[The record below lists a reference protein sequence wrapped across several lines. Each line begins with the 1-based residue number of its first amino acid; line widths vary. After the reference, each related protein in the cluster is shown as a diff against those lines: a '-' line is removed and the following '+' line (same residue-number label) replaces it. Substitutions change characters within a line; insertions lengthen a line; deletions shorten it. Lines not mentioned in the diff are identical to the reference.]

1 MTTSVLA
8 LFSDSEHCCRR
19 LTCWRTGDSARFSRS
34 SDQMWFMSIC
44 FSRSST
50 LTQDNSRP
58 VQCALVEIDLSYRNQ
73 AVAVRQ
79 QLPGVPRCRLL
90 PQPRDTCPGLVAAYV
105 SVEISASLASRFGQ
119 NCRRQRSRQTPFGCR
134 RDSISRHGPKWSCR
148 SAAPLC
154 TPCCGICC
162 SSGSGKRD
170 GRFGAGVCQ
179 SSQQSSLR
187 TTAARGR
194 RPGMAPRKA
203 AQRQSGS
210 RRFCRHPKI
219 RFQPSLW
226 KR

>member
-1 MTTSVLA
+1 
-8 LFSDSEHCCRR
+8 
-19 LTCWRTGDSARFSRS
+19 
-34 SDQMWFMSIC
+34 MSIC
-44 FSRSST
+44 FSRSSHLDT
-50 LTQDNSRP
+50 GQLQARTVRTGRDRSVLQEPSCCRP
-58 VQCALVEIDLSYRNQ
+58 TA
-73 AVAVRQ
+73 AA
-79 QLPGVPRCRLL
+79 RCRLL
-90 PQPRDTCPGLVAAYV
+90 PQPRDACPGLVAAYV